1 MKKRLSC
8 ENGFVTINYCITSFG
23 DSSQFKSNFNKHI
36 IELNVQ
42 FRVSGT
48 EMGIELHMIVETKHE
63 DEISPVKLAFLDVDL
78 FVYKFS
84 IDLVA
89 MRLQISNKFS
99 ELKKMGRS
107 YLKPLWA

>member
-36 IELNVQ
+36 TELNVQ

-63 DEISPVKLAFLDVDL
+63 VEISPVKLAFLDVDL

-84 IDLVA
+84 IDLVV